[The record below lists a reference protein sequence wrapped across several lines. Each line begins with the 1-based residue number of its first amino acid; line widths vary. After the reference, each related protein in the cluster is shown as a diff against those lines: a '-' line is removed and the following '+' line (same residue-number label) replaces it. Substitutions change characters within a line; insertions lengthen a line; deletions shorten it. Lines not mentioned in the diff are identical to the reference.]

1 MASVLYVRLLNT
13 TTFYSLP
20 IRFQCYS
27 YNIKDYSMWCLH
39 ARCHL
44 STMLL
49 ILSMIIQS
57 SEIPVPLRVVVIYS
71 YRDSM
76 LNSNSNSHTFK
87 VNQATCVCYPHCSL
101 HAVLNNC

>member
-39 ARCHL
+39 ARCHEHNV
-44 STMLL
+44 
-49 ILSMIIQS
+49 IDIIYDN
-57 SEIPVPLRVVVIYS
+57 PV
-71 YRDSM
+71 
-76 LNSNSNSHTFK
+76 F
-87 VNQATCVCYPHCSL
+87 
-101 HAVLNNC
+101 